1 MSIRFVKTAIVSSA
15 DGLDFNV
22 EEKVENEE
30 LRKARLGMLLI
41 HFVFLTHSSL
51 LLTNSSAKEDGLKKP
66 LYEQLQEQKE
76 KKDAEFEANRK
87 LMNLP
92 AKLDEEDIKYL
103 NLLEE
108 NKNKK
113 EGILSYSLIHILT

>member
-41 HFVFLTHSSL
+41 HFVLLIAHSYLLTH
-51 LLTNSSAKEDGLKKP
+51 
-66 LYEQLQEQKE
+66 QL
-76 KKDAEFEANRK
+76 RK
-87 LMNLP
+87 M
-92 AKLDEEDIKYL
+92 D
-103 NLLEE
+103 
-108 NKNKK
+108 
-113 EGILSYSLIHILT
+113 